1 MKLKL
6 GVEEGE
12 RWVEYKY
19 NKVLLFVLLFIYKY
33 TKVLLL
39 G

>member
-19 NKVLLFVLLFIYKY
+19 TKVFVLLFIYKY